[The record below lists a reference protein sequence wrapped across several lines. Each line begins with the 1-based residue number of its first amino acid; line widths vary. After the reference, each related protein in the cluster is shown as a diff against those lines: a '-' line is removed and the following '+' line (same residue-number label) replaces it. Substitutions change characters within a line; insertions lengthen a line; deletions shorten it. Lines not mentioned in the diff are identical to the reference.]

1 MPQERLFVGP
11 RIDAI
16 RSQAI
21 GGVSPAVA
29 RFTED
34 QLRGTGLDDLARY
47 VVDLIMGQPVELHTE
62 NHSYEHQIVPQAE
75 LDVPG
80 PSGAQSAIDVIR
92 LSLHIPYTGTTNVF
106 KTQPSRVPSTPN
118 PEAALMDGEV
128 IITIAAGPE
137 EDGPAAEARLLLLE
151 QNLQQWVNVVNDDI
165 AALKRELGPH
175 ARTLINKRLSVLR
188 QRDNIVAALT
198 IPLRRVEA
206 GRAVEIPITR
216 TTVALKSSA
225 PAAAGQREWSLAD
238 SVYEQMIKTI
248 TAFTHALERR
258 PTSALRLL
266 PETQTQADEET
277 LRDWLMFILG
287 SNYEAPDGGELF
299 IGGEV
304 ENGKGKTDI
313 LVRHEGRNAFIGECK
328 FWHGPK
334 RFNEAIEQLLGYTT
348 WRDTKAAIIFFITNQ
363 NATAAIDSAGA
374 CLAAHSA
381 CREVLNSPDP
391 KERRDYRFSSPIDEQ
406 RIISVALLPVVL
418 PKMIKAPSARN
429 TVQSA

>member
-1 MPQERLFVGP
+1 DGGRMPQERLFTGLRVN
-11 RIDAI
+11 AI

-21 GGVSPAVA
+21 DGVSPAVA
-29 RFTED
+29 RFTEG
-34 QLRGTGLDDLARY
+34 QLRGNSLDDLARY
-47 VVDLIMGQPVELHTE
+47 VGDVIMGQPLELNTG
-62 NHSYEHQIVPQAE
+62 NHSYEHQVVPLAE
-75 LDVPG
+75 LDVPA
-80 PSGAQSAIDVIR
+80 PNGAHSAVDVIR
-92 LSLHIPYTGTTNVF
+92 LSLHIPYTGTRTVF
-106 KTQPSRVPSTPN
+106 KTQPSRVLGTPN
-118 PEAALMDGEV
+118 PEAALTDDEAIV
-128 IITIAAGPE
+128 TIAAGPD

-151 QNLQQWVNVVNDDI
+151 QNLQQWVNTVNDEVAD
-165 AALKRELGPH
+165 LKRELCSH
-175 ARTLINKRLSVLR
+175 ARTLIRKRLYVLR

-206 GRAVEIPITR
+206 DRAVEIPIKR
-216 TTVALKSSA
+216 TTVALKSTT

-258 PTSALRLL
+258 PASALRLL
-266 PETQTQADEET
+266 PETETQADEET
-277 LRDWLMFILG
+277 LRDWLLFILG
-287 SNYEAPDGGELF
+287 SNYEAPGGGELF

-313 LVRHEGRNAFIGECK
+313 LVRHEGWNAFIGECK

-334 RFNEAIEQLLGYTT
+334 KFNEAIEQLLGYTT
-348 WRDTKAAIIFFITNQ
+348 WRDTKAAIILFITNQ

-391 KERRDYRFSSPIDEQ
+391 RERRDYRFSSPTDKQ
-406 RIISVALLPVVL
+406 RIIWLALLPVVL
-418 PKMIKAPSARN
+418 
-429 TVQSA
+429 

>member
-1 MPQERLFVGP
+1 MGP
-11 RIDAI
+11 RIDTI

-21 GGVSPAVA
+21 DGVTPAVA
-29 RFTED
+29 RFTEG
-34 QLRGTGLDDLARY
+34 QLRSNSSDDLARY
-47 VVDLIMGQPVELHTE
+47 VVDAIMGQPLRLDTG
-62 NHSYEHQIVPQAE
+62 NRSYEHRVVPLAE
-75 LDVPG
+75 LEVLAPN
-80 PSGAQSAIDVIR
+80 GAQSGVDAIR
-92 LSLHIPYTGTTNVF
+92 LSLHIPYSGTRNVF
-106 KTQPSRVPSTPN
+106 NTQPSRVLGTPN
-118 PEAALMDGEV
+118 PEAALTDDEA
-128 IITIAAGPE
+128 IITIAAGPD
-137 EDGPAAEARLLLLE
+137 EDGPAAEGRLLLLE
-151 QNLQQWVNVVNDDI
+151 QNLQQWVNAVNDDV

-175 ARTLINKRLSVLR
+175 ARTLISKRLSVLR
-188 QRDNIVAALT
+188 QRDNIVAAVT

-206 GRAVEIPITR
+206 DRAVEIPIKLSTVVLN
-216 TTVALKSSA
+216 TTT
-225 PAAAGQREWSLAD
+225 PAAAGQREWTLAD

-266 PETQTQADEET
+266 PETETRTDEET

-299 IGGEV
+299 VGGEV

-334 RFNEAIEQLLGYTT
+334 KFNEAIEQLLGYTT
-348 WRDTKAAIIFFITNQ
+348 WRDTKAAIILFITNR

-381 CREVLNSPDP
+381 CKEVLYSPDP
-391 KERRDYRFSSPIDEQ
+391 KERRDYRFSSPTDEQ
-406 RIISVALLPVVL
+406 RVISLTLLSVVL
-418 PKMIKAPSARN
+418 
-429 TVQSA
+429 

>member
-21 GGVSPAVA
+21 DGVSPAVA
-29 RFTED
+29 RFTEG
-34 QLRGTGLDDLARY
+34 QLRGNSLDDLARY
-47 VVDLIMGQPVELHTE
+47 VVDDIMGQPLELDPG
-62 NHSYEHQIVPQAE
+62 NHSYEHQIVPLAN
-75 LDVPG
+75 LDVPA
-80 PSGAQSAIDVIR
+80 PNGARSVIDVIR
-92 LSLHIPYTGTTNVF
+92 LSLHIPYTGTRTVF
-106 KTQPSRVPSTPN
+106 KTQPSRVPGTPN
-118 PEAALMDGEV
+118 PEATLTDDEV

-137 EDGPAAEARLLLLE
+137 EDGLAAEGRLLLLE
-151 QNLQQWVNVVNDDI
+151 QNLQQWVNAVNDDV

-175 ARTLINKRLSVLR
+175 ARTLISKRLSVLQ

-206 GRAVEIPITR
+206 DRAVEIPITR
-216 TTVALKSSA
+216 TTVVLKSTA

-248 TAFTHALERR
+248 TGFTHALERR

-266 PETQTQADEET
+266 PETETPAGEET

-313 LVRHEGRNAFIGECK
+313 LVRHQGRNAFIGECK

-334 RFNEAIEQLLGYTT
+334 KLNEAIQQLLGYTA
-348 WRDTKAAIIFFITNQ
+348 WRDTKAAIILFITNR
-363 NATAAIDSAGA
+363 NATAAIDSAGS

-381 CREVLNSPDP
+381 CKEVLNSHDP
-391 KERRDYRFSSPIDEQ
+391 KERRDYRFSSPTDEQ
-406 RIISVALLPVVL
+406 RIISLALLPVVL
-418 PKMIKAPSARN
+418 PRMIKASPPAI
-429 TVQSA
+429 